1 MIQRKI
7 NKFQPGGAVP
17 QEQQQAPEMP
27 VEEIVMQVKQA
38 LEQGADIVE
47 VTASL
52 LQQMDEQ
59 QVIAVLET
67 VGVPPEQIQQIMA
80 EVMQG
85 QGGQEPGMGGEQE
98 QMMQM
103 IAQGLQQGASPEELV
118 QALTQQGLS
127 PEQAQQAVMAVAQ
140 QMQQGGGQQQP
151 GQEQMMQD
159 GGLVGGLPPGILGE
173 ANDAGYAPYNPP
185 GYSLR
190 KGSTYQEDPENWIYW
205 KKDDKVYRKDLF
217 DGSYSELR
225 PPTKDDLKFLKDFS
239 KWANSSEAKSE
250 EVQKKYNK
258 EIKPLLNSLDRPI
271 RPASNPRDK
280 DVEQMIADGSFC
292 DDCTYRY
299 SAYDEFDFEKVP
311 IPEDY
316 PEVSVLEDSEVQKSK
331 PGYKYRYHRERNPFT
346 SQYEVMSPTQHKML
360 EREAY
365 KLRNQGIK
373 PTIDNMPIIENRELL
388 DVVTRKPV
396 GTRPWSGKNGVGW
409 TEEDVIYEKNKDF
422 YKSDTSEQAGPE
434 AMMQL
439 GGQAGSQEEEIQ
451 QLIMAYAQISGTF
464 PEEIMAQLQ
473 QAPPEQQQQMMQ
485 QMMQAVQQAQQGGG
499 QQMAPEQGG
508 QPMMQMG
515 GQAGNQEEQMMQL
528 IQDFAQIVG
537 ADPNDIIADIQEA
550 SEEEQQ
556 EMVQQMIDTVQQSQG
571 GAQQQSPMAVPQ
583 ARKGVSIENAVVE
596 HIVGKMLKGGVTK
609 KDFQVIAKDMIKE
622 MAKGGAVEFDA
633 SSKDN
638 FVSNLKGSVANF
650 VGTNLKVGEIKRN
663 TQALIESLQGLKK
676 NKKSEDLSKAE
687 LGAVT
692 FDELRD
698 KTKNLQGR
706 ISASNVTDDETE
718 TKQETN
724 NSGFDMN
731 SFLQAYVAAQNNS
744 QNPMGQKQRPP
755 IFHTDRM
762 KIKGTGSLK
771 GASYQEMQDAL
782 LNPGEGFSVSKETFA
797 KNMFGKD
804 IENPNR
810 VARRINRNARGTGVR
825 YNITQNPTEDV
836 EEEEILFYTPDQIKN
851 WKQEDRNKRYNKRT
865 DQFKNLQYKLT
876 SPFRTAEKISTT
888 AADGMEV
895 MRKRGINFDNLL
907 DRTIG
912 GMHDFNRLAEQQ
924 RGFDPQRELAD
935 RQKVFTAA
943 DTLDPGLYSDAQM
956 GKFNPREMGTG
967 EYAGTGNDS
976 FARGRAVGDSYMG
989 ELGLIVKKLGGTVD
1003 NSGRPRFPNENKLL
1017 EQALKHLESKGVKYR
1032 K

>member
-98 QMMQM
+98 QM
-103 IAQGLQQGASPEELV
+103 
-118 QALTQQGLS
+118 
-127 PEQAQQAVMAVAQ
+127 
-140 QMQQGGGQQQP
+140 
-151 GQEQMMQD
+151 
-159 GGLVGGLPPGILGE
+159 
-173 ANDAGYAPYNPP
+173 
-185 GYSLR
+185 
-190 KGSTYQEDPENWIYW
+190 
-205 KKDDKVYRKDLF
+205 
-217 DGSYSELR
+217 
-225 PPTKDDLKFLKDFS
+225 
-239 KWANSSEAKSE
+239 
-250 EVQKKYNK
+250 
-258 EIKPLLNSLDRPI
+258 
-271 RPASNPRDK
+271 
-280 DVEQMIADGSFC
+280 
-292 DDCTYRY
+292 
-299 SAYDEFDFEKVP
+299 
-311 IPEDY
+311 
-316 PEVSVLEDSEVQKSK
+316 
-331 PGYKYRYHRERNPFT
+331 
-346 SQYEVMSPTQHKML
+346 
-360 EREAY
+360 
-365 KLRNQGIK
+365 
-373 PTIDNMPIIENRELL
+373 
-388 DVVTRKPV
+388 
-396 GTRPWSGKNGVGW
+396 
-409 TEEDVIYEKNKDF
+409 
-422 YKSDTSEQAGPE
+422 
-434 AMMQL
+434 
-439 GGQAGSQEEEIQ
+439 Q
-451 QLIMAYAQISGTF
+451 QLIMAFAQISGTS

-609 KDFQVIAKDMIKE
+609 KDFQIIAKDMIKE

-731 SFLQAYVAAQNNS
+731 SFLQAYAAAQNNS

-825 YNITQNPTEDV
+825 YNIEQDPAEDV

-943 DTLDPGLYSDAQM
+943 DTLDPGTYDPKT
-956 GKFNPREMGTG
+956 GKFNPKEMGTG